1 MKVKICGNTNLR
13 DAKLA
18 LDYGAD
24 YLGLIFAESKRKVS
38 LETALQIVNALPDF
52 KNFVGVFC
60 NQHKD
65 EVESIA
71 NSLKLSHLQF
81 HGDETSL
88 YCQSFSDKGFKVIKT
103 FHVRDA
109 MSLKRI
115 QEYYTEYFLL
125 DTYHAQERG
134 GTGITFDWSLLDQ
147 GNVMHERLF
156 LAGGLNSGN
165 IAQAIQQG
173 HPFAVDVASGVESSP
188 GQKSPELL
196 ENFIR
201 LAKSVPHHAS

>member
-1 MKVKICGNTNLR
+1 
-13 DAKLA
+13 
-18 LDYGAD
+18 
-24 YLGLIFAESKRKVS
+24 
-38 LETALQIVNALPDF
+38 
-52 KNFVGVFC
+52 
-60 NQHKD
+60 
-65 EVESIA
+65 
-71 NSLKLSHLQF
+71 
-81 HGDETSL
+81 
-88 YCQSFSDKGFKVIKT
+88 
-103 FHVRDA
+103 

-134 GTGITFDWSLLDQ
+134 GTGITFDWSLLDE
-147 GNVMHERLF
+147 GNIMHERLF
-156 LAGGLNSGN
+156 LAGGLNCSN
-165 IAQAIQQG
+165 IAQAVQKG